1 MKRFI
6 LYLFAALA
14 FAACTQNDIE
24 ELTNNKLFVP
34 DSISVGFENDDT
46 RIQLLNNKTVWNEG
60 DCVSVF
66 YRSFDNLMW
75 QFQGQTGDRTGELLL
90 VDGYVGNQTMED
102 VIVVYPYNA
111 DYLVRLSD
119 QSVEARM
126 PSVQY
131 YYENSYD
138 PSCNIMIAQGSDRNF
153 VLKNVCGWIKVELT
167 GNGEAVQ
174 YLTLEGNNEEPV
186 AGDISIV
193 AADATAT
200 YFSANSSAPSDDSE
214 LGGDLVFDN
223 QTITSL
229 KLQCNGV
236 TLSSEPTAF
245 YIALPPQTFSNGF
258 TVEVKCRGYQPMVL
272 QRNDAIAIERNHIQP
287 MQAVEFEAE
296 ESNETDVP
304 NNEIWYTATNQVWP
318 NNDWD
323 FGATL
328 IDNYF
333 DYYTGQGILVFDGDV
348 TRIPVCAFWDNW
360 NLTSITLPN
369 SIAEIWSFAFVNCW
383 GLTTMT
389 IPDNTTVIE
398 PGAFSSC
405 GNLEK
410 FEGWCASKDGRC
422 LVIDDVLVAFAPAGL
437 STYTTP
443 SGVVTIGANVFRHC
457 SSLNEIFISDG
468 VKIIGSE
475 AFYGSR
481 LHTVVM
487 PNSVLYIRDGAFQDC
502 SELRYIELPTNLQ
515 EISYQAFRN
524 CDSLNE
530 ITIPDS
536 VNTFGHGMFADCDN
550 LEHINSQYSSED
562 GRSLIFHGD
571 LIAVAWGGISS
582 YTLPDEVEVIEGY
595 CFAYST
601 LTEINLND
609 NLTAIRYGA
618 FDNSQ
623 ISTIT
628 LPASLS
634 FIGYE
639 AFIGCYNLTSF
650 YCQAIEPPYIDG
662 SLFGWEAPKC
672 TIYVPLESLDRY
684 LSAEGW
690 SDYASMIAGIDY
702 ETGET
707 VMPTINLGVCGTIT
721 DWGNSDIPDIAME
734 YLEERNLYVAYGV
747 ELTTADRFKLRADNT
762 WQGVY
767 NIGLSWDDSGYAM
780 VANTYKELMNSQE
793 SQDIHIAV
801 GGSYDIYFNLETLT
815 LYFMEA
821 GADPDNA
828 TEAPEH
834 SEVPDGQYRIGI
846 VGSFTQWGGYPD
858 IAMSYDEDM
867 AMYVYY
873 GLELN
878 EGDEFKLR
886 VNESWDINY
895 GLEYDYASS
904 FGGNN
909 FTYLINNGGN
919 IIVYKTG
926 SYDLYFDPNYCEFYF
941 MEAGVDRSEATEPT
955 IIPQLP
961 DPQNVRVINE
971 SATSFTL
978 TWDSVE
984 NATSYMID
992 AGNGGVY
999 TTSDNYIEFTDVAPY
1014 TLYWTMVSALSDSSL
1029 YRQSNWVGT
1038 YAYTADT
1045 NQPCSWFT
1053 QSLSPG
1059 QGTEYDHQ
1067 LYNSLDLTWKG
1078 TGVTSIS
1085 YFCMSTEE
1093 YYNNGYSLG
1102 FIVANMNGFNEYLG
1116 EINSEE
1122 GFSAYFSNLNQNCEY
1137 ILFALVTNEQG
1148 ETYMAISESKTESYE
1163 LSEAESRWIGTWQMT
1178 AHKALVYDGENVSI
1192 IDREESFTVNIT
1204 ANPNI
1209 ARYFFVDGFSVL
1221 GEGWPIQANLNENN
1235 ELCLRSGYATANAYN
1250 GVYAWLSYCIYSDG
1264 NEGYNTY
1271 NAPVQ
1276 IFSMDEAGNVSC
1288 RLHSDIAYYSD
1299 DSTVTYTNIH
1309 TEMYVYTYDGFVEYI
1324 TDSYPVTY
1332 RAGEMD
1338 MVKLADNRAAKSS
1351 AMPAN
1356 GLQGYQLTPNK
1367 KIKRDNLSTLKSD
1380 ISVVYTM

>member
-6 LYLFAALA
+6 LYVLAAFA
-14 FAACTQNDIE
+14 FAACTQNEIE
-24 ELTNNKLFVP
+24 ELSSNKLFVP
-34 DSISVGFENDDT
+34 DNISVGFENDDT
-46 RIQLLNNKTVWNEG
+46 RIQLLNGKTVWNEG

-66 YRSFDNLMW
+66 YRSFNNLLW
-75 QFQGQTGDRTGELLL
+75 QFQGQTGDRTGELKLIE
-90 VDGYVGNQTMED
+90 GYIGNQTMED
-102 VIVVYPYNA
+102 VIIVYPYNEN
-111 DYLVRLSD
+111 YLVRLADKSI
-119 QSVEARM
+119 EAHM
-126 PSVQY
+126 PATQY
-131 YYENSYD
+131 YRYNSYD
-138 PSCNIMIAQGSDRNF
+138 PQSNLMIAHSTGRDF
-153 VLKNVCGWIKVELT
+153 VLKNVCGWIRVELT
-167 GNGEAVQ
+167 GNGEVVRS
-174 YLTLEGNNEEPV
+174 LTLRGNNDELV
-186 AGDISIV
+186 AGDIAID
-193 AADATAT
+193 AAEATAT
-200 YFSANSSAPSDDSE
+200 FMASNGTAPGDDSE
-214 LGGDLVFDN
+214 VGGDLVFEDESF
-223 QTITSL
+223 TSV
-229 KLQCNGV
+229 KLQCSGV
-236 TLSSEPTAF
+236 ELSSEPTAF
-245 YIALPPQTFSNGF
+245 YIALPPQTFTNGF
-258 TVEVKCRGYQPMVL
+258 TVEVKCQGYQPMVL

-287 MQAVEFEAE
+287 MQVVEFEAE
-296 ESNETDVP
+296 ESDEVDIP
-304 NNEIWYTATNQVWP
+304 NNEIWYTATYQVWP
-318 NNDWD
+318 NNEGD

-333 DYYTGQGILVFDGDV
+333 DYNTGEGILTFDGDV

-369 SIAEIWSFAFVNCW
+369 SIAEIESFAFDNCW

-398 PGAFSSC
+398 LGAFSSC

-410 FEGWCASKDGRC
+410 FEGWCASEDGRC
-422 LVIDDVLVAFAPAGL
+422 LVIDDVLVAFAPADL

-443 SGVVTIGANVFRHC
+443 SGVVTIGAYVFRHC

-468 VKIIGSE
+468 VEIIGSE

-502 SELRYIELPTNLQ
+502 SELRNIELPANLQ

-536 VNTFGHGMFADCDN
+536 VNTFGHGMFADCDK
-550 LEHINSQYSSED
+550 LERINSQYSSED

-609 NLTAIRYGA
+609 NLTSIRYSA

-634 FIGYE
+634 YIGYE

-690 SDYASMIAGIDY
+690 SGYASMIAGIDY
-702 ETGET
+702 ETGE
-707 VMPTINLGVCGTIT
+707 VVEPTINIGICGTIT
-721 DWGNSDIPDIAME
+721 DWGGSEDIAME
-734 YLEERNLYVAYGV
+734 YLEERNLYVAYGI
-747 ELTTADRFKLRADNT
+747 ELTTDDSFKLRTDNR
-762 WQGVY
+762 WDGVY
-767 NIGLSWDDSGYAM
+767 NIGYDYETTIAPNFAIKLWNSS
-780 VANTYKELMNSQE
+780 NSQNLY
-793 SQDIHIAV
+793 V
-801 GGSYDIYFNLETLT
+801 GENGTYDIYIDLDTMM

-821 GADPDNA
+821 GESPENA
-828 TEAPEH
+828 T
-834 SEVPDGQYRIGI
+834 VQRDRIGI
-846 VGSFTQWGGYPD
+846 AGSFTEWGDYPD

-878 EGDEFKLR
+878 EGDQFKLR
-886 VNESWDINY
+886 VNELWDINY
-895 GLEYDYASS
+895 GLDNYIAAFPINS
-904 FGGNN
+904 F
-909 FTYLINNGGN
+909 TSLVNNGYN
-919 IIVYKTG
+919 IIVHETG
-926 SYDLYFDPNYCEFYF
+926 SYDLYFEPNYCEFFF
-941 MEAGVDRSEATEPT
+941 MEAGVDRSEAMDAAT
-955 IIPQLP
+955 ITQLP
-961 DPQNVRVINE
+961 APQNVRVINE

-978 TWDSVE
+978 TWDHVE
-984 NATSYMID
+984 NASSYKIKD
-992 AGNGGVY
+992 DTGIVY
-999 TTSDNYIEFTDVAPY
+999 TTSENYIELTDLTPY
-1014 TLYWTMVSALSDSSL
+1014 TLYYARVSAQPDSPS
-1029 YRQSNWVGT
+1029 YMSSAWVGT
-1038 YAYTADT
+1038 YAYTIDV
-1045 NQPCSWFT
+1045 NQSCSWFT
-1053 QSLSPG
+1053 QTLSPG
-1059 QGTEYDHQ
+1059 QGAEYDHQ
-1067 LYNSLDLTWKG
+1067 PYNSLDITWKG

-1085 YFCMSTEE
+1085 YLLLDAED
-1093 YYNNGYSLG
+1093 YYYYGYSLG
-1102 FIVANMNGFNEYLG
+1102 LIVANMNNNTGDLLEP
-1116 EINSEE
+1116 INSDE
-1122 GFSAYFSNLNQNCEY
+1122 GFSSYYSGRYQDCGY
-1137 ILFALVTNEQG
+1137 ILFTLVTNEQG

-1178 AHKALVYDGENVSI
+1178 AHKALVYDGGNVSI
-1192 IDREESFTVNIT
+1192 VDREESFTVNIT

-1209 ARYFFVDGFSVL
+1209 ARSFFVDGFSVL
-1221 GEGWPIQANLNENN
+1221 GEGWPIQAKLNENN
-1235 ELCLRSGYATANAYN
+1235 ELCLISGYLTDNAYN
-1250 GVYAWLSYCIYSDG
+1250 GYYAWLSYCIYSDG

-1309 TEMYVYTYDGFVEYI
+1309 TEMYVYTYNGFVEYI

-1351 AMPAN
+1351 AMSAN
-1356 GLQGYQLTPNK
+1356 GLQGYKLTPNK